1 MGTERKRMVSLF
13 DVLRLY
19 QARPRRHHQQHRHRR
34 GQPVHQLVDGEA
46 LLGKYIDPQIH
57 RFAVVS
63 TGERCSGRPLI
74 ELSEF
79 PGLRSSATTRVPWSM
94 SSSLG
99 VSVFRPLPSLPST
112 GQSAPASGY
121 RSAFSSATALYLMIS
136 MAIVSSTGKFMDGLQ
151 CKFNVG
157 WCLILTKLHKSQ
169 ALKDMAAINFLEHLK
184 MAIAGIIGQHKYT
197 HITLKPS
204 YAMYYVDLVMKFFS
218 QFRKH
223 FYPTIGHPV
232 QLSQFHP

>member
-157 WCLILTKLHKSQ
+157 WCLILTK
-169 ALKDMAAINFLEHLK
+169 
-184 MAIAGIIGQHKYT
+184 
-197 HITLKPS
+197 S
-204 YAMYYVDLVMKFFS
+204 Y
-218 QFRKH
+218 R
-223 FYPTIGHPV
+223 GHPV

>member
-121 RSAFSSATALYLMIS
+121 RSAFSSATALYL
-136 MAIVSSTGKFMDGLQ
+136 
-151 CKFNVG
+151 
-157 WCLILTKLHKSQ
+157 LHKSQ
-169 ALKDMAAINFLEHLK
+169 ALKDMAAINCIIFCPKWFSSRALK
-184 MAIAGIIGQHKYT
+184 DGYC
-197 HITLKPS
+197 
-204 YAMYYVDLVMKFFS
+204 
-218 QFRKH
+218 R
-223 FYPTIGHPV
+223 GHPV